1 VTKRLHVC
9 YVNLAFE
16 PCETARTLLERHETS
31 RRFCE
36 ALAEEPDVDVTML
49 ARFTRDEDLDSGRV
63 RCYFRSDDP
72 DYPLPRFWLRPTKL
86 LGLLKGIEPDVVH
99 FNGFVFP
106 SQFAQM
112 ARVLSPRTALVLQH
126 HGETVPGGFRKLRER
141 LGSRRADAVMFTS
154 REMAEPFVRAGYFP
168 QGTPVLEVLEASSEF
183 TRLPRNAAL
192 AETHLTGNP
201 AVLWVGRLHP
211 RKDPVTALQGFASAA
226 AVLPEAHLHMVFS
239 DSSLRESLVSI
250 VRNEPALAGRVHF
263 VGEVTHDRLP
273 AFFSSASLFLTS
285 SPAEGSNYA
294 LIEALAC
301 GLFPVASDIPSHRA
315 ITAHGTWSSLFP
327 PGDARRCG
335 KAIVEAWRRVCR
347 EPGLESSLRQFFE
360 DRLSWRSIAGSAVV
374 AYRET
379 IEMKRGRAG

>member
-1 VTKRLHVC
+1 
-9 YVNLAFE
+9 
-16 PCETARTLLERHETS
+16 
-31 RRFCE
+31 
-36 ALAEEPDVDVTML
+36 
-49 ARFTRDEDLDSGRV
+49 
-63 RCYFRSDDP
+63 
-72 DYPLPRFWLRPTKL
+72 
-86 LGLLKGIEPDVVH
+86 
-99 FNGFVFP
+99 
-106 SQFAQM
+106 
-112 ARVLSPRTALVLQH
+112 
-126 HGETVPGGFRKLRER
+126 
-141 LGSRRADAVMFTS
+141 
-154 REMAEPFVRAGYFP
+154 
-168 QGTPVLEVLEASSEF
+168 
-183 TRLPRNAAL
+183 L